1 MNRTHIINE
10 LEKLI
15 NNQYIFLYEQ
25 KEKWNDEITFFKKLV
40 NRFRNDSSFFFG
52 IQDLLRTLAD
62 PHLYLCH
69 RKLTGFIPN
78 FLPFWVKGKL
88 YLSQGIIKSEEHY
101 GEILKINHEPVDE
114 IVRKYKD
121 KYPGIN
127 STIINNLMIEDIM
140 LGRFTFYA
148 DMNIEVEQND
158 KIIFH
163 RINRDDIK
171 KDCITIK
178 NNNYFDVVSQP
189 TRHNI
194 RYIKIQSFN
203 NTFDWGKVISSIKED
218 KIIFDIRK
226 NRGGNIRSAIELVSY
241 LISKDLFIDDYYA
254 ITNYNE
260 KYIEIIPK
268 GNKSFADK
276 MIVILINENTMG
288 CAEYIFARSLVKY
301 MNAYTVGTPTLGISG
316 DSELYNINKTI
327 PISITTTKYISPQT
341 DELKQGLIPDYIAEQ
356 TIDDIINKRDVQLR
370 FAMNMLINS
379 HQTCHYSQYLN
390 VM

>member
-40 NRFRNDSSFFFG
+40 NRFRNDASFFFG
-52 IQDLLRTLAD
+52 IEDLLRSFED

-69 RKLTGFIPN
+69 RNLTGYLPN
-78 FLPFWVKGKL
+78 ILLFWVKGKL
-88 YLSQGIIKSEEHY
+88 YLSQGIIKSNENY

-127 STIINNLMIEDIM
+127 STIIKNLIIEDIM
-140 LGRFTFYA
+140 LGRFTFYT
-148 DMNIEVEQND
+148 DMNIDVEQND
-158 KIIFH
+158 KIIHH
-163 RINRDDIK
+163 RVNREEIK
-171 KDCITIK
+171 KDCIKIK

-189 TRHNI
+189 TRHKI
-194 RYIKIQSFN
+194 RYIKIQSFS
-203 NTFDWGKVISSIKED
+203 NTFDWGKVLSSIKED
-218 KIIFDIRK
+218 KIIFDIRN
-226 NRGGNIRSAIELVSY
+226 NRGGNIRSAIELLSY
-241 LISKDLFIDDYYA
+241 LISKDLFIDDYYV
-254 ITNYNE
+254 ITNYHE
-260 KYIEIIPK
+260 KYIEIISK

-276 MIVILINENTMG
+276 MIVILINEHTMG
-288 CAEYIFARSLVKY
+288 CAEYIFAHSLAKY

-327 PISITTTKYISPQT
+327 PLSITTTKYISPQT
-341 DELKQGLIPDYIAEQ
+341 DELKQGLIPNYIVEQ

-379 HQTCHYSQYLN
+379 HQTSHYSQYLN